1 MYTDSYK
8 SIYTVKCTQVLIKY
22 LRGEMY
28 TGSYKYL
35 RGEMYT
41 GSYKSI
47 YGVKCKQ
54 VLIKVSTR

>member
-41 GSYKSI
+41 GSYK
-47 YGVKCKQ
+47 
-54 VLIKVSTR
+54 VSTR